1 MVPANLQYSPHTPGV
16 VTRGVVVVVVVDVV
30 VVVVVVVVG
39 GEVDRSQPLVDVVA
53 VVVVGFASYKPKLT
67 HLMTINN

>member
-16 VTRGVVVVVVVDVV
+16 VTRGVVVVVDV

-53 VVVVGFASYKPKLT
+53 VVVVGFASYKPKLI